1 MQRLLP
7 LKLIDLELPN
17 RLFLT
22 RIPRRCEAASLVLL
36 HSQLQFILLLLAL
49 LLVALQRTQRC
60 ILSAR
65 RQRP

>member
-7 LKLIDLELPN
+7 LKLIDLELPD

-22 RIPRRCEAASLVLL
+22 HVPRRCLAASLVLL
-36 HSQLQFILLLLAL
+36 HPQLQFILLLLPL
-49 LLVALQRTQRC
+49 LLVALQRAQRC
-60 ILSAR
+60 ILRAS